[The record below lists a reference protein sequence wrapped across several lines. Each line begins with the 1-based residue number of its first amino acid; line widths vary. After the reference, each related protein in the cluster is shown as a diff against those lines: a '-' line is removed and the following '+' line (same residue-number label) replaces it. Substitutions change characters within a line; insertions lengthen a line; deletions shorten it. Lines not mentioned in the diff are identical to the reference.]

1 MKPTRF
7 VMSTNI
13 KRMRI
18 TLKIFR
24 VDTMDKQ
31 NQKNSGEKSKQ
42 KESRALDKV
51 EFRQRKQVNKL
62 G

>member
-1 MKPTRF
+1 
-7 VMSTNI
+7 
-13 KRMRI
+13 MRI
-18 TLKIFR
+18 TLKKFKL
-24 VDTMDKQ
+24 DTMDKQ

-51 EFRQRKQVNKL
+51 EFRQKKQVNKL